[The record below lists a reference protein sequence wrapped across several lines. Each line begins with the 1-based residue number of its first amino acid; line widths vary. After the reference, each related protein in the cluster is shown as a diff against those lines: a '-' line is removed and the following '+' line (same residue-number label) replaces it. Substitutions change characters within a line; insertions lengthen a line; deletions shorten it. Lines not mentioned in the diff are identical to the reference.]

1 MDIST
6 WIITIL
12 IISTIHAICT
22 WKLYLKAGRKAWE
35 PFIPVYNG
43 IVLMQIINR
52 PKWWV
57 LLLFLPVINLLIL
70 PVIWIETL
78 RTFGKKSTADMWLGV
93 LTFGLYVG
101 YVNYTQDVSYEAER
115 DTKPAT
121 KALDTLGSIT
131 FALIVA
137 TFVHTYFIQP
147 FVIPSSS
154 LEKSLLIGDF
164 LFVSKFHYGARTPMT
179 PVAAPMVH
187 DSIPMVKK
195 LSYLSKPQ
203 LPYFRF
209 PALEKIK
216 NNDIVVFN
224 WPRDTLSNMYLPAT
238 ERIDKPRDKKTNYV
252 KRCVGI
258 AGDSL
263 QIKDGIV
270 FVNGKELILP
280 ERAKPQYFYKIILNG
295 DFANEIKSTYDI
307 TEYSPIFEIKN
318 EIWNDEA
325 FRLELIERFGFKE
338 IEKGTK
344 STFILISEQIDQE
357 LFQKLE
363 LKISDSSLYGN
374 LTFEKYEKLKR
385 DSRVK
390 IIERRINREAE
401 DGVFPDFKDGNPS
414 VTNNWNGDNF
424 GPIYIP
430 QAGKTVAL
438 NKETLPLYKLI
449 ITEYEGNTLEVKG
462 NEIKINGK
470 IATSYTFKQ
479 DYYWMMGD
487 NRHNSLDARYF
498 GYTPADHIVGKP
510 IFIWM
515 SLDWN
520 AKGLLNKFRTERFFT
535 TVSGEGQPESYFKY
549 FLFLL
554 AGYFAWD
561 WYRGKKKKKETDLL

>member
-1 MDIST
+1 MVLNRGDLYFLFSIFYFLLKKNKIMDIST
-6 WIITIL
+6 WIITVL
-12 IISTIHAICT
+12 IISTLHAICT

-35 PFIPVYNG
+35 AFVPVYNG
-43 IVLMQIINR
+43 IVLMQMINR

-78 RTFGKKSTADMWLGV
+78 RTFGKKSTVDMWLGV

-280 ERAKPQYFYKIILNG
+280 ERAKPQYSYKISTDGKTPIDFETILREMKVTDPAG
-295 DFANEIKSTYDI
+295 MI
-307 TEYSPIFEIKN
+307 T
-318 EIWNDEA
+318 ND
-325 FRLELIERFGFKE
+325 
-338 IEKGTK
+338 T
-344 STFILISEQIDQE
+344 
-357 LFQKLE
+357 
-363 LKISDSSLYGN
+363 LYVQA
-374 LTFEKYEKLKR
+374 LTFENAEKLK
-385 DSRVK
+385 SISGITSVK
-390 IIERRINREAE
+390 RMINKKAE
-401 DGVFPDFKDGNPS
+401 DGVFPDFKDGKPS

-470 IATSYTFKQ
+470 TATSYTFKQ

-561 WYRGKKKKKETDLL
+561 WYRNKKKKKETDLL

>member
-1 MDIST
+1 MVLNRGDLYFLFSIFYFLLKKNKIMDIST
-6 WIITIL
+6 WIITVL
-12 IISTIHAICT
+12 IISTLHAICT

-35 PFIPVYNG
+35 AFVPVYNG
-43 IVLMQIINR
+43 IVLMQMINR

-224 WPRDTLSNMYLPAT
+224 WPRDTLANMYLPAK

-280 ERAKPQYFYKIILNG
+280 ERAKPQYSYKISTDGKTPIDFETILREMKVTDPAG
-295 DFANEIKSTYDI
+295 MI
-307 TEYSPIFEIKN
+307 T
-318 EIWNDEA
+318 ND
-325 FRLELIERFGFKE
+325 
-338 IEKGTK
+338 T
-344 STFILISEQIDQE
+344 
-357 LFQKLE
+357 
-363 LKISDSSLYGN
+363 LYVQA
-374 LTFEKYEKLKR
+374 LTFENAEKLK
-385 DSRVK
+385 SISGITSVK
-390 IIERRINREAE
+390 RMINKKAE
-401 DGVFPDFKDGNPS
+401 DGVFPDFKDGKPS

-449 ITEYEGNTLEVKG
+449 ITEYEGNTLEVKD

-561 WYRGKKKKKETDLL
+561 WYRGKKKKKETDLF

>member
-1 MDIST
+1 MASWKKRRFYYERRFGDLIKIYELRIT
-6 WIITIL
+6 IYDLQKNKIMEMTAWIITVL
-12 IISTIHAICT
+12 IISTLHAICT
-22 WKLYLKAGRKAWE
+22 WKLYLKAGKKAWQA
-35 PFIPVYNG
+35 FVPVYNG

-57 LLLFLPVINLLIL
+57 FLLFLPVINLLIL

-93 LTFGLYVG
+93 ITFGLYIG
-101 YVNYTQDVSYEAER
+101 YINYTQDVSHEAER

-121 KALDTLGSIT
+121 KTLDTLGSIT

-187 DSIPMVKK
+187 DSIPIVKK

-270 FVNGKELILP
+270 FINGKELILP
-280 ERAKPQYFYKIILNG
+280 ERAKPQYSYKISTDGKTPIDFETILKEMHVTDPAG
-295 DFANEIKSTYDI
+295 MI
-307 TEYSPIFEIKN
+307 T
-318 EIWNDEA
+318 
-325 FRLELIERFGFKE
+325 
-338 IEKGTK
+338 
-344 STFILISEQIDQE
+344 
-357 LFQKLE
+357 
-363 LKISDSSLYGN
+363 SDTLYVQA
-374 LTFEKYEKLKR
+374 LTFENAEKLK
-385 DSRVK
+385 SISGITSVK
-390 IIERRINREAE
+390 RMINKKAE
-401 DGVFPDFKDGNPS
+401 DGVFPDFKDGKTS

-430 QAGKTVAL
+430 EAGKTVAL

-449 ITEYEGNTLEVKG
+449 ITEYEGNKLEVIG

-470 IATSYTFKQ
+470 KANSYTFKQ

-535 TVSGEGQPESYFKY
+535 TVSGEGQPESYFKF
-549 FLFLL
+549 FLIAL

-561 WYRGKKKKKETDLL
+561 WYRGKKKKKEADLL

>member
-1 MDIST
+1 MASWKKRRFYYERRFGDLIKIYELRIT
-6 WIITIL
+6 IYDLQKNKIMEMTAWIITVL
-12 IISTIHAICT
+12 IISTLHAICT
-22 WKLYLKAGRKAWE
+22 WKLYLKAGKKAWQA
-35 PFIPVYNG
+35 FVPVYNG

-57 LLLFLPVINLLIL
+57 FLLFLPVINLLIL

-93 LTFGLYVG
+93 ITFGLYIG
-101 YVNYTQDVSYEAER
+101 YINYTQDVSHEAER

-121 KALDTLGSIT
+121 KTLDTLGSLT

-187 DSIPMVKK
+187 DSIPIVKK

-270 FVNGKELILP
+270 FINGKELILP
-280 ERAKPQYFYKIILNG
+280 ERAKPQYSYKISTDGKTPIDFETILKEMQVTDPAG
-295 DFANEIKSTYDI
+295 MI
-307 TEYSPIFEIKN
+307 T
-318 EIWNDEA
+318 
-325 FRLELIERFGFKE
+325 
-338 IEKGTK
+338 
-344 STFILISEQIDQE
+344 
-357 LFQKLE
+357 
-363 LKISDSSLYGN
+363 SDTLYVQA
-374 LTFEKYEKLKR
+374 LTFENAEKLK
-385 DSRVK
+385 SISGITSVK
-390 IIERRINREAE
+390 RMINKKAE
-401 DGVFPDFKDGNPS
+401 DGVFPDFKDGKTS

-430 QAGKTVAL
+430 EAGKTVAL

-449 ITEYEGNTLEVKG
+449 ITEYEGNKLEVKG
-462 NEIKINGK
+462 NEIKINGE
-470 IATSYTFKQ
+470 IAATYTFKQ

-498 GYTPADHIVGKP
+498 GFTPADHIVGKP

-515 SLDWN
+515 SIDWN

-535 TVSGEGQPESYFKY
+535 TVSGEGQPESYFKF
-549 FLFLL
+549 FLIAL

-561 WYRGKKKKKETDLL
+561 WYRGKKKKKEADLL

>member
-1 MDIST
+1 MEMT
-6 WIITIL
+6 FWIITVL

-22 WKLYLKAGRKAWE
+22 WKLYLKAGRKSWE
-35 PFIPVYNG
+35 AFIPVYNG
-43 IVLMQIINR
+43 IVLMQMINR

-115 DTKPAT
+115 NIKPAT

-238 ERIDKPRDKKTNYV
+238 ERIEKPRDKKTNYV

-280 ERAKPQYFYKIILNG
+280 ERAKPQYSYKISTDGKTPIDFETILREMKVTDPAG
-295 DFANEIKSTYDI
+295 MI
-307 TEYSPIFEIKN
+307 T
-318 EIWNDEA
+318 ND
-325 FRLELIERFGFKE
+325 
-338 IEKGTK
+338 T
-344 STFILISEQIDQE
+344 
-357 LFQKLE
+357 
-363 LKISDSSLYGN
+363 LYVQA
-374 LTFEKYEKLKR
+374 LTFENAEKLK
-385 DSRVK
+385 SISGITSVK
-390 IIERRINREAE
+390 RMINKKAE
-401 DGVFPDFKDGNPS
+401 DGVFPDFKDGKPS

-561 WYRGKKKKKETDLL
+561 WYRNKKKKKETDLL